1 MTTSVVFDDIDYSQ
15 IEYDANASV
24 DEAMLTDPSASIIAL
39 QGLRILKTRET
50 GDEVVVPDTI
60 GRAENPMTNFN
71 ETSYEQYRMRRKAE
85 VLKYNKN
92 STITKRTHYAA
103 LSLSRRGQ
111 LSNTSVVSSR
121 CESDIIRVKPAINS
135 GVKGDNSLLFY
146 DQNVTFIEKL

>member
-24 DEAMLTDPSASIIAL
+24 DEAMLTDPSAYIIAL

-92 STITKRTHYAA
+92 STITKRTHYSA
-103 LSLSRRGQ
+103 LSL
-111 LSNTSVVSSR
+111 
-121 CESDIIRVKPAINS
+121 
-135 GVKGDNSLLFY
+135 
-146 DQNVTFIEKL
+146 

>member
-92 STITKRTHYAA
+92 STITKRTHYSA
-103 LSLSRRGQ
+103 LTSSRRGK
-111 LSNTSVVSSR
+111 LSNTSVVSST